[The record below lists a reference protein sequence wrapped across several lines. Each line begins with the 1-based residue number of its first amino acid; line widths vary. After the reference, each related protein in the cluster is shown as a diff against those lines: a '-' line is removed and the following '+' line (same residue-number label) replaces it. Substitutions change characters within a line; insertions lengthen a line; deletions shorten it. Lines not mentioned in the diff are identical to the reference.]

1 MSGRL
6 VNALNAS
13 TKVAEAFSDAATLRH
28 MLRFEAELAHAAA
41 RGGLI
46 PKRHAVTIGS
56 ACDASLY
63 DATALVPVARRSLTL
78 TVAVVKAL
86 TVEVRRRDEEAAAY
100 VHWGATSQDVLDTA
114 MVLQLREAVPPLIEG
129 LRGIVAGFAKLA
141 RKHRATPMMGRTL
154 MQPATPLAFGQK
166 VAGWAFDIDH
176 ATRRLEASFAETQI
190 LQFGGASGSLSALGS
205 KAEPVMKAL
214 AKQLDLALPPAPWFA
229 QRARVAGFAQDAA
242 LVTGALGKAAKDIAL
257 MMQYELQEVAEPSG
271 PGRGSSS
278 TMPHKRNPVGA
289 GLALVAAARTAQL
302 AATIVGAMPQE
313 NERAL
318 GGWQAEWPS
327 LAGLLEALGSA
338 VEGIAEVAPDLT
350 VFPDR
355 MQANLD
361 ATNGAVLAERATF
374 LLAEKMGKDKA
385 GVLVEKALSKGGSF
399 VKALGQLEAELTD
412 ETAMLGHSP
421 IFTDRLLA
429 GLRPISSVGKQ
440 SAGSGRE
447 SPAGRRRPASR

>member
-13 TKVAEAFSDAATLRH
+13 VKVAEAFSDEATLRH
-28 MLRFEAELAHAAA
+28 MLRFEAELAHAVAA
-41 RGGLI
+41 AGLI
-46 PKRHAVTIGS
+46 SKKHATTIAA
-56 ACDASLY
+56 ACDAALY
-63 DATALVPVARRSLTL
+63 DPAALVPVARRSMTL

-114 MVLQLREAVPPLIEG
+114 MVLQLGEAVPPLIEG
-129 LRGIVAGFAKLA
+129 LHGIVAGFAKLA
-141 RKHRATPMMGRTL
+141 RKHRATSMMGRTL

-166 VAGWAFDIDH
+166 VAGWASDIDR
-176 ATRRLEASFAETQI
+176 ATRRLEASFVETQI
-190 LQFGGASGSLSALGS
+190 LQFGGASGSLSALGR
-205 KAEPVMKAL
+205 KAEPVMKTL
-214 AKQLDLALPPAPWFA
+214 AKRLDLVLPPAPWFA
-229 QRARVAGFAQDAA
+229 QRVRVAGFAQDAA

-271 PGRGSSS
+271 PGRGGSS

-289 GLALVAAARTAQL
+289 GLALTAAARTAQL
-302 AATIVGAMPQE
+302 AAIIVAAMPQE

-318 GGWQAEWPS
+318 GGWRAKWPS

-350 VFPDR
+350 VFTGR

-374 LLAEKMGKDKA
+374 LLAEQMGKDKA
-385 GVLVEKALSKGGSF
+385 GALVEKALAKGGSF
-399 VKALGQLEAELTD
+399 VEALGQLQAELSD
-412 ETAMLGHSP
+412 QKAILSYSP
-421 IFTDRLLA
+421 KFVDRLLA
-429 GLRPISSVGKQ
+429 DLKRAPARSGK
-440 SAGSGRE
+440 R
-447 SPAGRRRPASR
+447 

>member
-1 MSGRL
+1 MPP
-6 VNALNAS
+6 
-13 TKVAEAFSDAATLRH
+13 
-28 MLRFEAELAHAAA
+28 
-41 RGGLI
+41 RGAGLI
-46 PKRHAVTIGS
+46 PKKHAATIAA
-56 ACDASLY
+56 ACDATLY
-63 DATALVPVARRSLTL
+63 DPAALVPVARRSMTL

-86 TVEVRRRDEEAAAY
+86 TAEVRRRDEEAAAY

-114 MVLQLREAVPPLIEG
+114 MVLQLSEAVPPIIES
-129 LRGIVAGFAKLA
+129 LHGIVAAFARLA
-141 RKHRATPMMGRTL
+141 RKHRATPVMGRTL
-154 MQPATPLAFGQK
+154 MQPATPLAFGQR
-166 VAGWAFDIDH
+166 VAGWASDIDR

-190 LQFGGASGSLSALGS
+190 LQFGGASGSLSALGR

-214 AKQLDLALPPAPWFA
+214 AKGLGLALPPAPWFA
-229 QRARVAGFAQDAA
+229 QRVRIAGFAQDAA

-289 GLALVAAARTAQL
+289 GLALTAAARTAQL
-302 AATIVGAMPQE
+302 AATIVAAMPQE

-350 VFPDR
+350 VFADR

-374 LLAEKMGKDKA
+374 LLAETMGKDKA
-385 GVLVEKALSKGGSF
+385 GALVEQALAQGRLVRRGAGPARGRAF
-399 VKALGQLEAELTD
+399 RQEGDAG
-412 ETAMLGHSP
+412 
-421 IFTDRLLA
+421 LLA
-429 GLRPISSVGKQ
+429 EV
-440 SAGSGRE
+440 
-447 SPAGRRRPASR
+447 RRPAAGRTPAALTDRVYFAWQFLHWCVKLQSLCVDLMRATEWFHCVDTGFGRQDFTS